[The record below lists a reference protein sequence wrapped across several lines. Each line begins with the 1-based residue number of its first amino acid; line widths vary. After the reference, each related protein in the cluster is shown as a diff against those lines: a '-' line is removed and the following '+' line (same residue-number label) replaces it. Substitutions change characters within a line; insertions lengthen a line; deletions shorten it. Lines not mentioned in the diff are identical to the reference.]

1 MMRAPRPRRCWP
13 FAGMPDSLCNGP
25 STRTIMRRTGSPDHL
40 PDPMR
45 RSWPTMSC
53 VWRLPMLQQPSSC
66 RDPEVRR
73 YRFGVVAS
81 HVIQYY
87 GPLFRLLAAHPAID
101 LTVLF
106 CSRRGAEPYL
116 DHDLGV
122 RLKWDLPLL
131 EGYSHEFLRNFA
143 PTEKGFFRVVNPGVF
158 RALRRGKF
166 DGVF

>member
-1 MMRAPRPRRCWP
+1 MNAPRWGSRDRWPGLTRLAGPMMSCAWHPPMPRR
-13 FAGMPDSLCNGP
+13 
-25 STRTIMRRTGSPDHL
+25 
-40 PDPMR
+40 
-45 RSWPTMSC
+45 
-53 VWRLPMLQQPSSC
+53 PSSC
-66 RDPEVRR
+66 RNPDVRR

-87 GPLFRLLAAHPAID
+87 GPLFRLLAAHPSID

-131 EGYSHEFLRNFA
+131 EGYRHKFLRNFA

>member
-1 MMRAPRPRRCWP
+1 MR
-13 FAGMPDSLCNGP
+13 DSLCSGP
-25 STRTIMRRTGSPDHL
+25 SRQTIARRMAWPDRSPNRI
-40 PDPMR
+40 R
-45 RSWPTMSC
+45 RSSPTMSF
-53 VWRLPMLQQPSSC
+53 VWCPRMPRQQSSR

-131 EGYSHEFLRNFA
+131 EGYSHE
-143 PTEKGFFRVVNPGVF
+143 
-158 RALRRGKF
+158 
-166 DGVF
+166 